1 MRIIWKIG
9 ASLPAVLFMVM
20 GLGWLLAPGLV
31 SEQMRMPLLEG
42 DGRSTQIGD
51 LAAFFLTM
59 GGTILIALRTNRSVW
74 LYPPIMLLL
83 LSATGRVI
91 AWLAHGAGLTLDMIL
106 VEVVVAGTLFMLARK
121 LGVDEAKPRVASR
134 GRQS

>member
-1 MRIIWKIG
+1 MRKIWKIG

-59 GGTILIALRTNRSVW
+59 GGAILIALRTNRSVW

-83 LSATGRVI
+83 FAATGRAI
-91 AWLAHGAGLTLDMIL
+91 AWLGHGAGLALDMIL
-106 VEVVVAGTLFMLARK
+106 VEVFVAGALFVLARK
-121 LGVDEAKPRVASR
+121 MGADETKPRVTS
-134 GRQS
+134 

>member
-9 ASLPAVLFMVM
+9 ASLPAVVFILV

-31 SEQMRMPLLEG
+31 SEQMRMPMLEG

-59 GGTILIALRTNRSVW
+59 GGAIWIALRTNRSVW

-83 LSATGRVI
+83 FAATGRVI
-91 AWLAHGAGLTLDMIL
+91 AWLAHGAGLPLDMIL
-106 VEVVVAGTLFMLARK
+106 VEFVVAGALFMLARK
-121 LGVDEAKPRVASR
+121 MGVDEAKSRVAC
-134 GRQS
+134 

>member
-9 ASLPAVLFMVM
+9 ASLSAVLFISM

-59 GGTILIALRTNRSVW
+59 GGAILIALRTNRSVW
-74 LYPPIMLLL
+74 LYPPILLL
-83 LSATGRVI
+83 LAATGRVI
-91 AWLAHGAGLTLDMIL
+91 AWLGHGAGLALDMIL

-121 LGVDEAKPRVASR
+121 MGVDEAKARVAS
-134 GRQS
+134 